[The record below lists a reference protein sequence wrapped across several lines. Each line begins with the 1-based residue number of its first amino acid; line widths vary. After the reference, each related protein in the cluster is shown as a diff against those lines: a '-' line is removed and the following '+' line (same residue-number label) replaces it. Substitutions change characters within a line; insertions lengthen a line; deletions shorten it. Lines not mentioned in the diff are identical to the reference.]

1 MVSFV
6 TKVSSVP
13 KSTIVVVATM
23 VTSVYVFGCYGYA
36 KAPVGVSRKDISRL
50 VTLRRLSSKKNSG
63 IWHVGLITLVVLSY
77 FFTG

>member
-13 KSTIVVVATM
+13 KSTIVIVATM
-23 VTSVYVFGCYGYA
+23 VTSVYWLLWLRENTCC
-36 KAPVGVSRKDISRL
+36 VSRKNISRL
-50 VTLRRLSSKKNSG
+50 VTLRRLPSKKNSG
-63 IWHVGLITLVVLSY
+63 TWHVRLMTPVVLTY